1 MARGGCAAPGARDPS
16 RFARARCML
25 YVVCCMLYI
34 ITEIKARLEE
44 GLPPFHEIRLFQGE
58 REIKDDG
65 RRRIGGGD
73 AGRQDNLAFQ
83 GARSA

>member
-16 RFARARCML
+16 LFARAR
-25 YVVCCMLYI
+25 CMLYI

>member
-16 RFARARCML
+16 RFARAR
-25 YVVCCMLYI
+25 CMLYI

>member
-1 MARGGCAAPGARDPS
+1 MLYVVC
-16 RFARARCML
+16 CML

-44 GLPPFHEIRLFQGE
+44 GLSPFHEIRLFQGE